1 MGKRQWNSD
10 PSSSSANAGY
20 ALAIIG
26 CQSAL
31 VLLLAYWFLGDEIRW
46 FRLLGIAVC
55 ILGVV
60 IISWP
65 LKRSNPDPDLASKG
79 GGATSLR

>member
-1 MGKRQWNSD
+1 M
-10 PSSSSANAGY
+10 
-20 ALAIIG
+20 
-26 CQSAL
+26 
-31 VLLLAYWFLGDEIRW
+31 LLLAYCFLGDEIHW

>member
-1 MGKRQWNSD
+1 M
-10 PSSSSANAGY
+10 
-20 ALAIIG
+20 
-26 CQSAL
+26 
-31 VLLLAYWFLGDEIRW
+31 LLLAYWFLGDEIRW